1 MNNIDRSRIFSCT
14 MCFVVCNSPDTLM
27 CHIVRNHQYD
37 PLFKVICTQAGC
49 GATYKKW
56 KSFRQHIF
64 RKHSVSSQRL
74 NDINN
79 QAEERLAD
87 EEFLDTE
94 QNDENID
101 EATESVIKRLQWHAG
116 KFIINIRENCRIS
129 QTAIT
134 HIIDGLTNLLE
145 LYSLVILKE
154 CHQKKD
160 GDTQKLNF
168 EDIKN
173 VLVQEYPPTIIF
185 SSIKTK
191 TELDKFLINELNMVP
206 AKKTLIATKLV
217 WKKKKRYVQ
226 QNSQLCEVQHN
237 AYVVPFNENLINLMM
252 NDDVRDCVDN
262 PLVYKERIFRTI
274 LDGEYY
280 KENSFFKENTN
291 ALAIVLYMDEL
302 GVANPLA
309 SSSKTQKL
317 TMFYWTLANIK
328 PNLRSSQNAIQL
340 LAIVKSCYLKQPGAL
355 NKVLKPFIDDIKNLQ
370 TQGINI
376 TINGVPKNYKG
387 SLLFFSGDTPASAL
401 MGGFKESVSAH
412 RPCRTCMFTK
422 DEIKQYVKETDF
434 LLRNKDTHQEHLEAI
449 NDNTT
454 QATKKFWQLF
464 YGINTVSPL
473 ADIPF
478 FDVTMCLPQDCM
490 HVLNEGVTELVC
502 RLFLNYCI
510 TEKKLFT
517 IKQFN
522 EQLTAFDF
530 GHFSRDKP
538 AIIQNKDL
546 ADEKKLRQSAAQM
559 FVLAHTLPF
568 LIGQWIY
575 DSDDEGVTERL
586 DCLILLLQI
595 MNLCLAYEIHD
606 DSIDTL
612 SRMIETFKLKF
623 NLLFPDKF
631 IPKIHFLEHI
641 PDLI

>member
-1 MNNIDRSRIFSCT
+1 
-14 MCFVVCNSPDTLM
+14 
-27 CHIVRNHQYD
+27 
-37 PLFKVICTQAGC
+37 
-49 GATYKKW
+49 
-56 KSFRQHIF
+56 
-64 RKHSVSSQRL
+64 
-74 NDINN
+74 
-79 QAEERLAD
+79 
-87 EEFLDTE
+87 
-94 QNDENID
+94 
-101 EATESVIKRLQWHAG
+101 
-116 KFIINIRENCRIS
+116 
-129 QTAIT
+129 
-134 HIIDGLTNLLE
+134 
-145 LYSLVILKE
+145 
-154 CHQKKD
+154 
-160 GDTQKLNF
+160 
-168 EDIKN
+168 
-173 VLVQEYPPTIIF
+173 
-185 SSIKTK
+185 
-191 TELDKFLINELNMVP
+191 
-206 AKKTLIATKLV
+206 
-217 WKKKKRYVQ
+217 
-226 QNSQLCEVQHN
+226 
-237 AYVVPFNENLINLMM
+237 M

-262 PLVYKERIFRTI
+262 PLVYKEGIFRTI

-280 KENSFFKENTN
+280 KENSFFKENAN

-317 TMFYWTLANIK
+317 TMFYWTLANIN

-370 TQGINI
+370 TQGINV

-422 DEIKQYVKETDF
+422 DEIKQHVRETDF

-454 QATKKFWQLF
+454 QATKNFWQLF

-490 HVLNEGVTELVC
+490 HVLNEGVTEL
-502 RLFLNYCI
+502 L
-510 TEKKLFT
+510 
-517 IKQFN
+517 N
-522 EQLTAFDF
+522 EQLTAFEF

-538 AIIQNKDL
+538 AIIQNNDL
-546 ADEKKLRQSAAQM
+546 ADDKKLRQSAAQM

-575 DSDDEGVTERL
+575 NSDDEGVTERL

-612 SRMIETFKLKF
+612 SQ
-623 NLLFPDKF
+623 
-631 IPKIHFLEHI
+631 HI
-641 PDLI
+641 PRYIKLFGPARQQWCFRFEAAHAYFKALVAIVRSFKNMPDTMCYRYQSRMCSRLFVNPGQSSKTFLYEGDNITPGPSVLLVNLPYKKLFDDLVNDFERSVCSVMRSPKVTIHSTSYSHGSVILLECNEEIMPIFAEIDDICILNSQAWIATEWPR